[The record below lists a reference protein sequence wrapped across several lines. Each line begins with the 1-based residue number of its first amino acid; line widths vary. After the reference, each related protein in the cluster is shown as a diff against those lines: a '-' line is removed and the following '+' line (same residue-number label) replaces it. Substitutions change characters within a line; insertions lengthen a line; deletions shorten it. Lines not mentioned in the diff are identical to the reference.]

1 MRELLKARRS
11 STFQAKSQALNH
23 QRLVQLLQSLHML
36 VLEAID
42 TDLIKIFD
50 EDHIRY
56 IKNVINKEINSIQDK
71 IDEVGS
77 LMKNTTTGTNK
88 SENKN

>member
-1 MRELLKARRS
+1 
-11 STFQAKSQALNH
+11 
-23 QRLVQLLQSLHML
+23 ML

-77 LMKNTTTGTNK
+77 LMKSTTTGTNK

>member
-1 MRELLKARRS
+1 
-11 STFQAKSQALNH
+11 
-23 QRLVQLLQSLHML
+23 VQLLQSLHML

-77 LMKNTTTGTNK
+77 LMKSTTTGTNK

>member
-1 MRELLKARRS
+1 M
-11 STFQAKSQALNH
+11 
-23 QRLVQLLQSLHML
+23 QLLQSLHML

>member
-1 MRELLKARRS
+1 
-11 STFQAKSQALNH
+11 
-23 QRLVQLLQSLHML
+23 ML

-42 TDLIKIFD
+42 TDLVKIFD

-77 LMKNTTTGTNK
+77 LMKSTTTGTNK